1 MAKIPVDPNAREA
14 LKRMKLEIANELGMK
29 SNNLEDKGNLTS
41 RSNGNYG
48 GNLGG
53 TMTRRLIEMA
63 EQELINK
70 NK

>member
-1 MAKIPVDPNAREA
+1 
-14 LKRMKLEIANELGMK
+14 MKLEIANELGMK